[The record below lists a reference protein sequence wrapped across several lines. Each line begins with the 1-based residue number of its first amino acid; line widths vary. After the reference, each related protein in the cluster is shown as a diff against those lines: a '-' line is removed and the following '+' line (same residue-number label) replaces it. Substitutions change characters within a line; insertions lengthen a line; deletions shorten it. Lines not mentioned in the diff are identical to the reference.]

1 MNQQIYFN
9 KLFGKRWY
17 QRLDKRFIMI
27 LSIVFTGVFGLILHV
42 ANLNYNE
49 LLLEASRLIHEKYK
63 ERIAQVIIS
72 DREER
77 FSEIDGVYLEEQPG
91 LQPEKRTIEDSD
103 IRKTTG
109 KTIKSGDAYDRYAG
123 LPGLEE
129 ESYYADVEN
138 IPRWVE
144 LNQPAR
150 NTAKSQTD
158 NNAASYD
165 HDLERIGSF
174 YIPISDEMFA
184 ELPRPNGYRNPDEIN
199 RVIDD
204 YFPMIQYCFQKEAR
218 HFTKMNGF
226 VKVQFDISYEGYV
239 VPESIR
245 LLNSTIRNK
254 EIEQCIKKFIQRWKN
269 FERLDESMGI
279 TQVVQKF
286 VFDKY

>member
-1 MNQQIYFN
+1 MTQQVYFN

-17 QRLDKRFIMI
+17 QRLDRRFMMI
-27 LSIVFTGVFGLILHV
+27 LSTVLISVFSLIIYI
-42 ANLNYNE
+42 ANLDYNE
-49 LLLEASRLIHEKYK
+49 LLLKASRLIHEKYK

-77 FSEIDGVYLEEQPG
+77 LSEIDGVYLEEQPG
-91 LQPEKRTIEDSD
+91 LQPEKKTIENS
-103 IRKTTG
+103 IIRKANRKTT
-109 KTIKSGDAYDRYAG
+109 KSGYAYDQYAG

-129 ESYYADVEN
+129 ERYYADLEN

-144 LNQPAR
+144 LNQPVK
-150 NTAKSQTD
+150 NTANSQTA
-158 NNAASYD
+158 NKVASYD
-165 HDLERIGSF
+165 HNLERMASF
-174 YIPISDEMFA
+174 YIPISDEMFP
-184 ELPRPNGYRNPDEIN
+184 ESIRPNGYRNPDEIN
-199 RVIDD
+199 RVIDE